1 MAFVAGVADTGAVGS
16 AEGKSVGS
24 AVGVAAGVAVGA
36 DAVLQPLKTAT
47 NNKLQSKYMMNLVF
61 MENSSVNQT
70 MQRAGSL
77 HR

>member
-47 NNKLQSKYMMNLVF
+47 NNKLQSKYMMNLVYISD
-61 MENSSVNQT
+61 NSIRRNTLS
-70 MQRAGSL
+70 
-77 HR
+77 